1 MQGESGVWCMEP
13 RPPPYPQEE
22 SSMRRLVPAL
32 LSASLMVG
40 CGPTGSESEPSSSST
55 EHQDAPLTTTDV
67 DVAPECQ
74 GLLTFV
80 NTASLSTLDA
90 YLPSDVA
97 QNLVGD
103 RATAPFA
110 TLAQVSGVRGVG
122 PVRLTQIEGGARAL
136 GYITSTCAGILDE
149 LALSTDDAAALV
161 NLVNTIDSSA
171 LYAVLPYAW
180 NGATNLLNL
189 RPFTSARAISEVTG
203 IGTVSLRNLRNAA
216 TQGYALTALIAVIN
230 AQEESLWTSR
240 LSQDFDIQDVIDG
253 AHGNGEFESAQCFGI
268 DPSLFPAGQG
278 WTVRPELAT
287 GTEVYNEI
295 KSTVDYADRNEPLP
309 ETLYTDGLAEL
320 QARTAGRT
328 FKGCFIS
335 YGKGPWGGIQVKFY
349 VDTVTGYRILSEQHW
364 SE

>member
-13 RPPPYPQEE
+13 RPPSYPQEE

-97 QNLVGD
+97 QNLVGY
-103 RATAPFA
+103 RATAPFS
-110 TLAQVSGVRGVG
+110 TLAEVSEVRGVG

-189 RPFTSARAISEVTG
+189 RPFASAQAISEVTG
-203 IGTVSLRNLRNAA
+203 IGAVSLRNLRNAA
-216 TQGYALTALIAVIN
+216 TQGYALTALIAAVN

-240 LSQDFDIQDVIDG
+240 LSQNFNVEDVIAG
-253 AHGNGEFESAQCFGI
+253 AHGNDQFKSAQCFGI
-268 DPSLFPAGQG
+268 DPSLFPNEH
-278 WTVRPELAT
+278 WEVRSQLAT
-287 GTEVYNEI
+287 GTEVVNQVA
-295 KSTVDYADRNEPLP
+295 STVDYADRNEPLP
-309 ETLYTDGLAEL
+309 DALITDGLAEL
-320 QARTAGRT
+320 QASTAGGT
-328 FKGCFIS
+328 FKGCYIS
-335 YGKGPWGGIQVKFY
+335 YGKGPWAGIQVTFFI
-349 VDTVTGYRILSEQHW
+349 DTVTGYRVLTEQHW
-364 SE
+364 VE

>member
-1 MQGESGVWCMEP
+1 
-13 RPPPYPQEE
+13 
-22 SSMRRLVPAL
+22 MRRLAPAL

-40 CGPTGSESEPSSSST
+40 CGPTSAESESPAPST
-55 EHQDAPLTTTDV
+55 ERQEAPLTTTDV

-80 NTASLSTLDA
+80 NTEPLSTLST

-97 QNLVGD
+97 QSLVSQ
-103 RATAPFA
+103 RATAPFS
-110 TLAQVSGVRGVG
+110 TLVEVSAVRGISQA
-122 PVRLTQIEGGARAL
+122 RLARIEDGARTL
-136 GYITSTCAGILDE
+136 GYVGSTCAGVLDE

-161 NLVNTIDSSA
+161 HLVNTIDSSA

-189 RPFTSARAISEVTG
+189 RPFTSAQAISEVSG
-203 IGTVSLRNLRNAA
+203 VGTVSLRNLRNAA
-216 TQGYALTALIAVIN
+216 TQGYALTALIAAIN

-253 AHGNGEFESAQCFGI
+253 AHGNGEFQSASCFGI
-268 DPSLFPAGQG
+268 DPSLFPAGQN
-278 WTVRPELAT
+278 WTVRPNLAT
-287 GTEVYNEI
+287 GTEVYQEI
-295 KSTVDYADRNEPLP
+295 EGTVGYADRNEPLP
-309 ETLYTDGLAEL
+309 DTLMADGLAEL

-328 FKGCFIS
+328 FNGCFIS

-364 SE
+364 VE